1 MVVDQN
7 GDLLSAWQL
16 ELSFSHGEHR
26 FAVRSLVFPRTQSPG
41 ASLVG
46 LIFWASASA
55 GALFPVRGGNGAT
68 FATRHLC

>member
-1 MVVDQN
+1 MIMVVDQN

-16 ELSFSHGEHR
+16 ESSFSHGEHR

-55 GALFPVRGGNGAT
+55 GAFLRISAS
-68 FATRHLC
+68 A